1 MPKSQFRAA
10 LVIMAALVATYVL
23 SHFYRVST
31 SVIGPDLM
39 RDLELSPEALSTLA
53 AAFFLAFAASQ
64 IPIGMMLDRLG
75 TRITIPT
82 LLSFAVLGSLLF
94 AAADSEAGLTVARGL
109 MGIGCAGVFIG
120 ALVVCTRWFPPE
132 RFATLAALMVAMG
145 NAGNLLATTPL
156 AAASEYFGWRG
167 AFVAM
172 AVIAALVAVLGY
184 LIIRDAPP
192 GHAFLERETESLKSV
207 LKGVGEVFR
216 NPRLPVMFVMS
227 AVTYSGMVTILG
239 LWGGPYFHDVHGLGP
254 VPRGNVLL
262 LMTIALI
269 IGTAATGPLD
279 RYFDTRKGVALTG
292 GVATVAILSLLALVP
307 NPPLWQA
314 ALMLALFAS
323 FNGYG
328 VIILAHGRTIF
339 PDHLI
344 GRGMTTL
351 TIATM
356 GGVAVIQW
364 LSGRIVGAF
373 AGEDGLVAPEGYRVM
388 FAFIAVTLALALA
401 YYSRT
406 PDAKPS
412 LDRAA
417 RPARSAAA

>member
-1 MPKSQFRAA
+1 MSKSQFRAA
-10 LVIMAALVATYVL
+10 LVILGALVGTYVL

-39 RDLELSPEALSTLA
+39 RDLALSPEALSTLA

-75 TRITIPT
+75 TRITIPA
-82 LLSFAVLGSLLF
+82 LLSFAVAGSLLF
-94 AAADSEAGLTVARGL
+94 AAAESEAGLTVARGL

-172 AVIAALVAVLGY
+172 AVISAVIAVLGY

-192 GHAFLERETESLKSV
+192 GHAFHEREAESLGSI

-216 NPRLPVMFVMS
+216 NPLLPVMFVMS
-227 AVTYSGMVTILG
+227 FVTYSGIVTILG
-239 LWGGPYFHDVHGLGP
+239 LWGGPYLHDVHGLGP

-262 LMTIALI
+262 VMTVTLI
-269 IGTAATGPLD
+269 IGTAITGPLD
-279 RYFDTRKGVALTG
+279 RYFDTRKKVAMTG
-292 GVATVAILSLLALVP
+292 GVATVVVLALLALVP
-307 NPPLWQA
+307 DPPLWQA
-314 ALMLALFAS
+314 TVLLALFAS
-323 FNGYG
+323 FNGYAI
-328 VIILAHGRTIF
+328 VILAHGRTIF
-339 PDHLI
+339 PDHLV

-351 TIATM
+351 TISTM

-364 LSGRIVGAF
+364 VSGRIVGAF
-373 AGEDGLVAPEGYRVM
+373 VGEDGLVEPEGYRVM
-388 FAFIAVTLALALA
+388 FAFIAAILAAALV
-401 YYSRT
+401 YYSRM

-412 LDRAA
+412 LDRAIPSA
-417 RPARSAAA
+417 GSAA